1 MLSYNVFFCD
11 FTAQVSGVLSSLKW
25 HIIMEYV
32 TADNRNLS
40 YQFHIYGIIEK
51 AMTEESG
58 NSI

>member
-1 MLSYNVFFCD
+1 
-11 FTAQVSGVLSSLKW
+11 
-25 HIIMEYV
+25 MEYV